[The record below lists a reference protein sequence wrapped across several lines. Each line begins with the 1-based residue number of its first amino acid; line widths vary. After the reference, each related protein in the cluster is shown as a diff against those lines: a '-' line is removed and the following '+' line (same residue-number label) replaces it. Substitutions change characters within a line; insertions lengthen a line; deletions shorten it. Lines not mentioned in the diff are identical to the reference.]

1 MAVREIV
8 CVESKIS
15 RPRLLSDT
23 KVRLLTV
30 AFWEEPQLTK
40 KVEEEA
46 EETREKQRRVKT
58 HKVETFRLI
67 IANDETEEVTNES
80 WKRVQEQ
87 RGKWVITKS
96 LGHRDCLGED
106 KSKGGKKVK
115 CVCKESFHMNTKRFY
130 TCWREEKVWKVVI

>member
-87 RGKWVITKS
+87 RGKWVITEIVSEKI
-96 LGHRDCLGED
+96 RV
-106 KSKGGKKVK
+106 KGGKKVK

-130 TCWREEKVWKVVI
+130 TCWREEKFWKVVFYYLES

>member
-1 MAVREIV
+1 M
-8 CVESKIS
+8 
-15 RPRLLSDT
+15 
-23 KVRLLTV
+23 LTV
-30 AFWEEPQLTK
+30 AFWEEPQLRK
-40 KVEEEA
+40 KVSEEA

-96 LGHRDCLGED
+96 
-106 KSKGGKKVK
+106 
-115 CVCKESFHMNTKRFY
+115 F
-130 TCWREEKVWKVVI
+130 

>member
-1 MAVREIV
+1 M
-8 CVESKIS
+8 ESKIS

-115 CVCKESFHMNTKRFY
+115 CVCKESFSHEHKTLLHLLERRKSLESCY
-130 TCWREEKVWKVVI
+130 LES